1 MSSKHSFQYSRVNLG
16 VLLALA
22 TSAAVVLMPASATE
36 TTQAEAAPVA
46 LQPLAEQVE
55 RINVSGRLLSSAAA
69 TAEERRQQPYVAE
82 LLGMEQISRAGDSNA
97 ASALR
102 RVTGLTLVKDKFIYV
117 RGLGERYSSTLL
129 NGAQVPSPDPTR
141 NVVPLDMFPAG
152 IIESMVVQKAYSPE
166 LPAAFG
172 GGNVNIRTV
181 SIPREEIFSFSI
193 GTGYNSLSSDDGLDY
208 AGGSDDW
215 RGKDD
220 GTRSLSAG
228 LKQALDQYGSLD
240 VVKIAQGLGGVTPQ
254 NLAKAEAINRSLGL
268 ELNRDMTFR
277 QKSIGPE
284 YDGSLSY
291 GNRFDIGQ
299 SVFGLMAGISYDK
312 SAENFKE
319 QERYYSISSG
329 SNLTPLNRYDDI
341 RGTEHQVKMSGMLNF
356 GLEWDENHRF
366 ETSSIYL
373 ADTKD
378 ELKVK
383 IGDSIETIN
392 EQNRENEDYSVL
404 YEERTMLTNQVRG
417 RHTLTF
423 LNDLA
428 FDWQYTDAKAER
440 DAPNEVEYRYVRQL
454 ANDGTLQNRTMRR
467 SDNAAIYQFG
477 SLEDNTENA
486 SWNAKYPMTLGDTEL
501 TLSTG
506 YAYFERQR
514 NASTNRFKMDTR
526 GFSNEA
532 LSQSYHEIFSDA
544 NINDPAKK
552 FLLSDVTAQADDY
565 VAAQQTDAAYVG
577 MEATYD
583 MTWRVNAGVRY
594 EDFRQVSIPLNPA
607 TGAIEGNLT
616 DFPRQ
621 EDDLYPS
628 LAVTWMQ
635 SEENQYRFGF
645 SETVVRPDLREVT
658 PVLFIDPITD
668 FKVIGFSGLKST
680 SISAY
685 DLRWEQYLDSG
696 SNYSLGVFY
705 KDLTN
710 PIEAVELKGSDGN
723 LLMSFRNALGGEVY
737 GVEAEALQKLDM
749 FEGSFG
755 ELMDNFFVV
764 SNFTYS
770 ESEIEI
776 ESLGET
782 NLTNLKRPL
791 TGHSKYVV
799 NMQLGFDS
807 DNEAHTATLT
817 YNVFGKRIAF
827 AGIDGKD
834 DAYEQPFHSLDF
846 VYSYNVLPEG
856 TIKVSAKNLLNKD
869 VEILQQGEILQR
881 REQGRSVGLS
891 YSQRF

>member
-36 TTQAEAAPVA
+36 SQTPDAAPVS

-181 SIPREEIFSFSI
+181 SIPREHIFSLSV
-193 GTGYNSLSSDDGLDY
+193 GTGYNSLSSEPGLDY
-208 AGGSDDW
+208 NGGRNNW
-215 RGKDD
+215 RGQDD
-220 GTRSLSAG
+220 GSRAMSDKLRSAVN
-228 LKQALDQYGSLD
+228 QFGSLD
-240 VVKIAQGLGGVTPQ
+240 VVKIAQGLGGINAT
-254 NLAKAEAINRSLGL
+254 NLAQAESINRNLGL
-268 ELNRDMTFR
+268 ELNRGLDIHD
-277 QKSIGPE
+277 KNIGAE
-284 YDGSLSY
+284 FDGSMSW
-291 GNRFDIGQ
+291 GNRFDIGDK
-299 SVFGLMAGISYDK
+299 VVGVMAGVSYDK
-312 SAENFKE
+312 SAENSRE

-329 SNLTPLNRYDDI
+329 SSLTPLNRYDDI
-341 RGTEHQVKMSGMLNF
+341 RSTEFQVKTSAMLNF
-356 GLEWDENHRF
+356 GLEWNENHRF
-366 ETSSIYL
+366 ESSSIYL
-373 ADTKD
+373 ADNKD
-378 ELKVK
+378 EVKRK

-392 EQNRENEDYSVL
+392 EPNRENEIYNIL
-404 YEERTMLTNQVRG
+404 FEERSMLSNQIRG

-428 FDWQYTDAKAER
+428 LDWQYTDAKAER
-440 DAPNEVEYRYVRQL
+440 NAPGEVEYLYVRQL
-454 ANDGTLQNRTMRR
+454 SNNGELLNKTMRR

-477 SLEDNTENA
+477 TLEDNTENA

-514 NASTNRFKMDTR
+514 NASTSRYKMDTR
-526 GFSNEA
+526 GFSNEE
-532 LSQSYHEIFSDA
+532 LSQAYSAIFSDA
-544 NINDPAKK
+544 NISNPTKK
-552 FLLSDVTAQADDY
+552 FLLSDVTGQADDY
-565 VAAQQTDAAYVG
+565 VAAQQTDAAYAGV
-577 MEATYD
+577 EATYD

-607 TGAIEGNLT
+607 TGAIEGNLS

-749 FEGSFG
+749 FEGSVG